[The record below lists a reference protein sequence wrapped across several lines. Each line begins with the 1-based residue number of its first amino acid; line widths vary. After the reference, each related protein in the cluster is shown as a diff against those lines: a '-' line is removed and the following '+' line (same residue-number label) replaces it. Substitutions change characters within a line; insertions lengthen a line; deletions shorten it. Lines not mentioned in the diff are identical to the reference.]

1 MGRFPFFALNP
12 EFVPYHDRIKTQL
25 YKSVPRILVVF
36 YEVEDTRVQEDARI
50 FMSDDLVLY
59 MGPDVEGYKGRSKK
73 ITKLLKHNHIYRV
86 FSDGDKSYRK
96 ISLLLSG
103 EEPGCR
109 RLPVTKS
116 VRLEQVRHVKKSVEL
131 VRKTNL
137 EQEKLSHCLKA
148 LVRERLEIDARRD
161 TDNVKIYILHRLAT
175 ENGILEILGIEE
187 RDPIAILNNKELR
200 KEVFALL
207 WKNDPLRLVQEQEL
221 MTKA

>member
-1 MGRFPFFALNP
+1 M
-12 EFVPYHDRIKTQL
+12 
-25 YKSVPRILVVF
+25 
-36 YEVEDTRVQEDARI
+36 
-50 FMSDDLVLY
+50 
-59 MGPDVEGYKGRSKK
+59 
-73 ITKLLKHNHIYRV
+73 
-86 FSDGDKSYRK
+86 
-96 ISLLLSG
+96 
-103 EEPGCR
+103 
-109 RLPVTKS
+109 
-116 VRLEQVRHVKKSVEL
+116 RLEQVRHVKKSVEL